1 MSLGRTSHGRA
12 SHGRALALA
21 YPFRCLR
28 DALRL
33 SRSGI
38 LACPYWVGGSWSAR
52 PRAETLRPS
61 LPREGAPP
69 FLPYGPVAL
78 RAPRRA
84 LGVRPSAT
92 RHVVES
98 IVTSSSRATLSRAP
112 HDSLTCFPSV
122 RLLTPGSGSWPQP
135 LGCGSARRLNTFGAG
150 RSLVCA
156 LARKGCFPKEAA
168 GLLSERGMR
177 AAFRKRQRCCFPKEA
192 ALQQAPRPTADPIV
206 PPASCT

>member
-1 MSLGRTSHGRA
+1 MRLPLTPTYVPWTYVYVRPLDVRMSLGRTSHGRA

-38 LACPYWVGGSWSAR
+38 LACPYWVGGSWPAR
-52 PRAETLRPS
+52 LRAETLRPS

-92 RHVVES
+92 RHVVEA
-98 IVTSSSRATLSRAP
+98 IVTSSSRARLSRAP
-112 HDSLTCFPSV
+112 HDSLTCFRALFRRYTMCMPADTTHRRSHGRGRIALKSSV
-122 RLLTPGSGSWPQP
+122 
-135 LGCGSARRLNTFGAG
+135 
-150 RSLVCA
+150 
-156 LARKGCFPKEAA
+156 
-168 GLLSERGMR
+168 
-177 AAFRKRQRCCFPKEA
+177 
-192 ALQQAPRPTADPIV
+192 
-206 PPASCT
+206 

>member
-1 MSLGRTSHGRA
+1 MSTRAHARVPLWLRVGVASAPNAYVRPLDVRMSLGRTSHGRA
-12 SHGRALALA
+12 SHGRALAVGA
-21 YPFRCLR
+21 RISRFRCLR

-78 RAPRRA
+78 CAPRQA

-122 RLLTPGSGSWPQP
+122 RLPYPWGRLVAPT
-135 LGCGSARRLNTFGAG
+135 LGPRLN
-150 RSLVCA
+150 
-156 LARKGCFPKEAA
+156 
-168 GLLSERGMR
+168 
-177 AAFRKRQRCCFPKEA
+177 
-192 ALQQAPRPTADPIV
+192 
-206 PPASCT
+206 ASP